1 MVQLTI
7 KGKVNCILLPRP
19 GNLGG
24 RTQQLQF
31 WRGRRCRRLLEL
43 GHCESRTWLCTRR
56 HGQLIQVTSEI
67 RVDLPWRVEQLSLIM
82 GSRLPY
88 LSSFPQISLWSHC
101 RSLESFSS
109 TSVLSFREPYLPGS
123 YSIAYTWSKR
133 VTQTLI
139 LWSGFHVLRIS
150 IGSP

>member
-1 MVQLTI
+1 MVQLRASWI
-7 KGKVNCILLPRP
+7 VLSFPDLVIFVAEPSSSS
-19 GNLGG
+19 
-24 RTQQLQF
+24 F
-31 WRGRRCRRLLEL
+31 DEDVVCRRFLEL
-43 GHCESRTWLCTRR
+43 GHCESRTWLCTKR